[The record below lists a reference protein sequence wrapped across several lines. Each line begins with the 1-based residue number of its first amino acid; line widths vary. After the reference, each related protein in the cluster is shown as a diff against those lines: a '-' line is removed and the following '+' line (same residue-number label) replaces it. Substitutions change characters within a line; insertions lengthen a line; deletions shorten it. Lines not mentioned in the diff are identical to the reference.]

1 MSAPETTQGMIWGV
15 GLGPGDPE
23 LMSVKADRLLR
34 NATHVAHFRKA
45 GRPGQARRIIGDML
59 HAEVTEIPME
69 YPVTTEIPLTD
80 PRYNEMLSAF
90 YEESAARLRDLSNAG
105 HEVVIVSEGDPF
117 FYGSFMHLY
126 TRLKDDCPVQVVP
139 AITGMSAAWTATGVP
154 ITWGD
159 DVLSVLMGTLPEDAL
174 VEHMEKA
181 DALVIMK
188 IGRNIDKIR
197 SALRRAGR
205 FDAAWLVEYAAMADQ
220 TVQKLADAGEKVTPY
235 FSIIVVHGN
244 GRRP

>member
-1 MSAPETTQGMIWGV
+1 MSAPATAQGTIWGV
-15 GLGPGDPE
+15 GLGPGDPD

-45 GRPGQARRIIGDML
+45 GRSGQARRIIDGLLRAD
-59 HAEVTEIPME
+59 VIEIAME

-80 PRYNEMLSAF
+80 PRYNQALAAF
-90 YEESAARLRDLSNAG
+90 YEDSAAHLRSLSQAG
-105 HEVVIVSEGDPF
+105 QDVVVVSEGDPF

-159 DVLSVLMGTLPEDAL
+159 DVLCVLMGTLSEDDL
-174 VEHMEKA
+174 VDHMSRS

-188 IGRNIDKIR
+188 IGRNIDKVR

-205 FDAAWLVEYAAMADQ
+205 FEAAWLVEYAAMADQ
-220 TVQKLADAGEKVTPY
+220 TVQKLSDAGDKVTPY
-235 FSIIVVHGN
+235 FSIIVVHGT